1 MTAIAS
7 HIVRV
12 DIGPPTVSARRGGAE
27 IVDRLADEWR
37 DVCHEAE
44 DDQPFYRPEWILA
57 YLRAFAPGATVLLV
71 TVRLNGRLCLV
82 LPLLEENGTFSKIPI
97 RKLRSPVNFWAGRF
111 DAVRSASTD
120 GDALIRATWKHLKEI
135 DGWDL
140 LQFRDA
146 PEGSTV
152 SRLAQ
157 EAHADGYR
165 VIVEPENPSP
175 YVAVSSDPDLLE
187 KMPINSRLRRELRQV
202 RRQLGE
208 KGLSFYRVDTAD
220 HDALE
225 RFYKLEASGW
235 KGQNGSAIICDQK
248 NRQFFDEIAE
258 SAARFGYFSL
268 YMLELRGRLM
278 AAHFGFTLGSCY
290 YSAVVAYDEEFK
302 QFSPG
307 HLIISE
313 IVRDCA
319 ARGLHGYDPTGQN
332 QEWKMKWTNEV
343 RPMNHYHIFRG
354 AFGNAA
360 YAAES
365 KLKPVVGRLWAGRN
379 KRRIEHPEFKKD

>member
-1 MTAIAS
+1 MAVATANLAADFTLPS
-7 HIVRV
+7 LVM
-12 DIGPPTVSARRGGAE
+12 SSRRGGLEVVAQLE
-27 IVDRLADEWR
+27 DEWR
-37 DVCHEAE
+37 CLCDDVEN
-44 DDQPFYRPEWILA
+44 DQPFYRPEWIRA
-57 YLRAFAPGATVLLV
+57 YLRAFVPEAKVQLV
-71 TVRLNGRLCLV
+71 TARLSGRLCLV
-82 LPLLEENGTFSKIPI
+82 LPMVEERGTFSGIPVW
-97 RKLRSPVNFWAGRF
+97 KLRAPVNSAAGRF
-111 DAVRSASTD
+111 DAMRNASVD
-120 GDALIRATWKHLKEI
+120 GDTLIRATWEHLKEI

-152 SRLAQ
+152 SCLAQ
-157 EAHADGYR
+157 EARADGYR
-165 VIVEPENPSP
+165 IIVEPENPSP

-202 RRQLGE
+202 RRQLSE
-208 KGLSFYRVDTAD
+208 QRLDFYRVDTAD
-220 HDALE
+220 RNALE
-225 RFYKLEASGW
+225 RFYQLEASGW
-235 KGQNGSAIICDQK
+235 KGQEGSAIICDRK

-268 YMLELRGRLM
+268 YMLELNGRLM
-278 AAHFGFTLGSCY
+278 AAHFGFTLRSCY

-319 ARGLHGYDPTGQN
+319 ARGLCGYDPTGQN

-343 RPMNHYHIFRG
+343 RPMNHYYIFRG
-354 AFGNAA
+354 ALGNAA

-365 KLKPVVGRLWAGRN
+365 KLKPVVSRLLAGKN
-379 KRRIEHPEFKKD
+379 KSRPEFKKD